1 MGDNLE
7 RLLNQMRKVLVKKG
21 IRYSCARPGLVCTSF
36 VDVGLYSKIFMCGIA
51 GIYSSKEKPENSW
64 ILTMTN
70 ALKHRGPDDEGFL
83 AVDSKN
89 RDVYHLTGTDSK
101 VPGRK
106 IEGFDKSANLLLGH
120 RRLSIL
126 DTSSLGHQPM
136 SNRDKTLWIV
146 YNGEIYNYIKLRKEL
161 KSIGYEFRTNTDTEV
176 LLAAYEEWGERC
188 LDRFNG
194 MWSFVIYDSRK
205 NILFGARDRFG
216 IKPFYYFMEQK
227 FFVFASEIKAIVSLP
242 FIRREINPK
251 VVFDYLVFGFQ
262 ETEEEGF
269 FKNIFELQPSFAFH
283 YDLLSDVLKKWKYYT
298 LAYTDKW
305 ERFDEI
311 KLNEYKS
318 VIRDLLFDAVALR
331 LRSDV
336 PVGSCLSG
344 GIDSSTI
351 VCIINKLLEK
361 DRIEQIGNRQKVFT
375 STSEVEAIDE
385 SKWAAMVVEQAQI
398 SWRRTVPK
406 SNEFLVDLEDLIH
419 TQDIPFG
426 STSIY
431 AQYRVMKLAKESD
444 IKVLLDGQGG
454 DELFAGY
461 HYHQGAFALEMLK
474 HFDIIKFIKEWKSND
489 NSPTNKKS
497 SIALLMK
504 IIGAKVLPIALKEIA
519 LQKITKEYNYINKD
533 FWSEYKFRLEVIKSK
548 AKTSLNQMLYE
559 YVTGSNLK
567 TLLRYEDRNS
577 MRFSIE
583 SRPPF
588 ADDVNLIEHIFQ
600 IPSTYKIHKGWSKYL
615 LREVTRGILPEEIR
629 TRKDKIGFATP
640 EHSWLNEARSTL
652 REYIT
657 DDLNMFF
664 NVRKMHND
672 WDILIKNQ
680 SENATTNI
688 WRFINLAVWKKVF
701 DL

>member
-1 MGDNLE
+1 MGGNLE
-7 RLLNQMRKVLVKKG
+7 RLLIRMGKVLVKKG
-21 IRYSCARPGLVCTSF
+21 IQYSYTRPSLVCITF
-36 VDVGLYSKIFMCGIA
+36 VNIGLYSDISMCGIA
-51 GIYSSKEKPENSW
+51 GIYSLKEKPENSW

-83 AVDSKN
+83 AVDLKN
-89 RDVYHLTGTDSK
+89 REICNLTNTDSK
-101 VPGRK
+101 VSGRK
-106 IEGFDKSANLLLGH
+106 IEGFEKTVNLLLGH

-146 YNGEIYNYIKLRKEL
+146 YNGEIYNYLELRKEL
-161 KSIGYEFRTNTDTEV
+161 KSIGYDFRTNTDTEV
-176 LLAAYEEWGERC
+176 LLVAYEEWGERC

-216 IKPFYYFMEQK
+216 TKPFYYFMDQK
-227 FFVFASEIKAIVSLP
+227 FFVFASEIKAILSLP
-242 FIRREINPK
+242 FIMREINPK
-251 VVFDYLVFGFQ
+251 AVFDYLVFGFQ
-262 ETEEEGF
+262 EIEEEGF
-269 FKNIFELQPSFAFH
+269 FKNIFELQPSFAFY
-283 YDLLSDVLKKWKYYT
+283 YDLQSDVIKKWKYYT

-305 ERFDEI
+305 EKFEER
-311 KLNEYKS
+311 KLYEYKP
-318 VIRDLLFDAVALR
+318 VIRNLLFDAVALR

-351 VCIINKLLEK
+351 VCIINKLLERDCIK
-361 DRIEQIGNRQKVFT
+361 QIGNRQRVFT
-375 STSEVEAIDE
+375 STYEVEAIDE

-406 SNEFLVDLEDLIH
+406 SNEFLLDLEDLIH

-431 AQYRVMKLAKESD
+431 AQYRVMRLAKESG

-461 HYHQGAFALEMLK
+461 HNHQGIFVLEMLK
-474 HFDIIKFIKEWKSND
+474 HFDITRFIEEWKSNE

-497 SIALLMK
+497 LIVLLMK
-504 IIGAKVLPIALKEIA
+504 IIGARVLPIALKETA
-519 LQKITKEYNYINKD
+519 LQKITKECNYINKD
-533 FWSEYKFRLEVIKSK
+533 FWREYKFRLEAIKSK

-588 ADDVNLIEHIFQ
+588 ADDVNLIEYIFQ
-600 IPSTYKIHKGWSKYL
+600 IPSSYKIYQGWSKYL
-615 LREVTRGILPEEIR
+615 LREVTKGILPEEIR

-640 EHSWLNEARSTL
+640 EHSWLNEARYIL

-657 DDLNMFF
+657 EDLDMFF
-664 NVRKMHND
+664 NVRKMLDD

-680 SENATTNI
+680 SENVVTNI

-701 DL
+701 AL